1 MLAEDVLGEILRFL
15 GDRQLEVAAQLPD
28 GTTTRAHG
36 RCTLAG
42 LSEALLQLHHAAAAA
57 LELHSTAAYAYGS
70 LQPCG
75 IRWRTDGDAT
85 LRLRFPFDGQ
95 RDLVPL
101 HRGGVHATVARA
113 SNAVIPQVA
122 AGKRSKT
129 SGRLRGAAQRVVGG
143 PLAPLAILARRGRG
157 ALSRARGAISSP
169 GVRGGPCRGR
179 VSSHTAGAA
188 ATLGL
193 HRPRIA
199 TATARPG

>member
-95 RDLVPL
+95 RDLEWRVLL
-101 HRGGVHATVARA
+101 HRGSVHATVARA
-113 SNAVIPQVA
+113 SNAVIRRWP
-122 AGKRSKT
+122 
-129 SGRLRGAAQRVVGG
+129 
-143 PLAPLAILARRGRG
+143 PENARRQAAASA
-157 ALSRARGAISSP
+157 ALRSALLEARSLHVQFWRAEAVAPFHSRAR
-169 GVRGGPCRGR
+169 
-179 VSSHTAGAA
+179 
-188 ATLGL
+188 
-193 HRPRIA
+193 
-199 TATARPG
+199 ARRLVARSRRYIRRR